1 MMGAQMSIHMKVL
14 IAEDMDSVQF
24 ALRLAV
30 QHLGHE
36 VVGFASDGLEVIEKC
51 KSAQPELI
59 LMDVRMPFIDG
70 LTCTAMIAKSD
81 PAAKVLIVTGSR
93 TTETEALQAGARGFL
108 EKPFDVTDLK
118 RAIHG
123 TLAAA

>member
-14 IAEDMDSVQF
+14 IAEDTDSVQF
-24 ALRLAV
+24 ALRLALEY
-30 QHLGHE
+30 LGHE

-51 KSAQPELI
+51 RSTQPELI
-59 LMDVRMPFIDG
+59 LMDVRMPFRDG
-70 LTCTAMIAKSD
+70 LTCTAMLAKSD

-93 TTETEALQAGARGFL
+93 TTETEARQAGACGFL
-108 EKPFDVTDLK
+108 EKPFNVSDLD

-123 TLAAA
+123 ALATA